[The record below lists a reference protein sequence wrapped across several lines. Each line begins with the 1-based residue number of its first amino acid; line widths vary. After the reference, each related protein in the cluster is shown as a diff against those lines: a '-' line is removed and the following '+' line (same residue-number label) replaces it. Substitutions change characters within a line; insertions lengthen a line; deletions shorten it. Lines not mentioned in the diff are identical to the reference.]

1 VLIGF
6 GIGGLAILATCLW
19 VIAFSPSLHK
29 RAVCAG
35 LLAVTAIAGGWLTT
49 VSPQARLHHVAVLCD
64 SPDHRRY
71 VGPAHFPTATPPSPG
86 RPPSWR
92 RAGMAER
99 VCVGAVAGAF
109 GVAGEVRLKSFCAE
123 PADIAT
129 YGPLS
134 TEDGTRS
141 FDIRLTRPVKAG
153 FAARLSGIATKE
165 AADA

>member
-1 VLIGF
+1 MLIGF

-71 VGPAHFPTATPPSPG
+71 VGPAHPDCHAAQS
-86 RPPSWR
+86 
-92 RAGMAER
+92 RAAAFLAESR
-99 VCVGAVAGAF
+99 
-109 GVAGEVRLKSFCAE
+109 
-123 PADIAT
+123 
-129 YGPLS
+129 
-134 TEDGTRS
+134 DG
-141 FDIRLTRPVKAG
+141 
-153 FAARLSGIATKE
+153 
-165 AADA
+165 